1 MSQAA
6 ALALSIVCAAT
17 ITTGG
22 ILWSE
27 SRRAEP
33 APADPNAGEAR
44 AALERVE
51 ERLGSLEKRLASL
64 EQRPAAPAQGEIQR
78 SEASL
83 SRREIEAL
91 VAEAVARSAVA
102 GQAGDAGAGAGAEAF
117 VPDSAFRQLLVAEG
131 DNSRTAIWAAAR
143 KAGKHE
149 ELLALFEAAAKSAP
163 NDATAQFEFGRACL
177 HSLMTSQD
185 MLEQGALSAR
195 ADKAFDVALEIDER
209 HWEARFSKAVSYT
222 FYPDFLGKKKEAI
235 SHLQILI
242 DQQEAGRPEPKHIE
256 TYLTLGNVYA
266 QQGKDADARQVWERG
281 LGRFPEDAR
290 LKERLQR

>member
-51 ERLGSLEKRLASL
+51 QRLGSLEQRLASL

-102 GQAGDAGAGAGAEAF
+102 GQAGDGGASAGAEAF
-117 VPDSAFRQLLVAEG
+117 VPDGAFRQLLVAEG
-131 DNSRTAIWAAAR
+131 DASRTAIWAAAR
-143 KAGKHE
+143 KAGKHQ

-163 NDATAQFEFGRACL
+163 NDATAQFEFGRACI
-177 HSLMTSQD
+177 HSLMTSKD
-185 MLEQGALSAR
+185 ILEQGTLSTT
-195 ADKAFDVALEIDER
+195 ADKAFDEALEIDER

-222 FYPDFLGKKKEAI
+222 FWPDFLGKKKEAI
-235 SHLQILI
+235 AHFETLV
-242 DQQEAGRPEPKHIE
+242 DQQAQMPPRPEFAN
-256 TYLTLGNVYA
+256 TYLYLGNILE
-266 QQGKDADARQVWERG
+266 QRGETDRAREVWERG
-281 LGRFPEDAR
+281 LRLHPEDAGLR
-290 LKERLQR
+290 GKLGR

>member
-222 FYPDFLGKKKEAI
+222 FYPDFLGKKKDAI
-235 SHLQILI
+235 AHFQTLVQ
-242 DQQEAGRPEPKHIE
+242 QQETMPVEASQAQ
-256 TYLTLGNVYA
+256 TYLYLGNLLEA
-266 QQGKDADARQVWERG
+266 RDPEQARQMWAKGAQRHPDNQD
-281 LGRFPEDAR
+281 LKKR
-290 LKERLQR
+290 LAGQ

>member
-91 VAEAVARSAVA
+91 VAEAVALRARERIHRTGSQMLAGGRIRGHAEVERQIVSQPLSAKTAASSSACSLACVCTRS
-102 GQAGDAGAGAGAEAF
+102 
-117 VPDSAFRQLLVAEG
+117 PR
-131 DNSRTAIWAAAR
+131 SRANAAASRASPSLHESR
-143 KAGKHE
+143 KRGV
-149 ELLALFEAAAKSAP
+149 
-163 NDATAQFEFGRACL
+163 TA
-177 HSLMTSQD
+177 
-185 MLEQGALSAR
+185 
-195 ADKAFDVALEIDER
+195 
-209 HWEARFSKAVSYT
+209 
-222 FYPDFLGKKKEAI
+222 
-235 SHLQILI
+235 
-242 DQQEAGRPEPKHIE
+242 
-256 TYLTLGNVYA
+256 
-266 QQGKDADARQVWERG
+266 
-281 LGRFPEDAR
+281 
-290 LKERLQR
+290 